1 MYSYYFST
9 EYIFR
14 ATFPFILRQI
24 VYKLLKMKKL
34 TYLTFSLF
42 SIFSFAQEVSTERVQ
57 TVLATLASD
66 EMKGREIGTAENDNA
81 ANYIAKLFKEN
92 NLDFCT
98 GNSYL
103 VPFEYKGKTVYN
115 VCGVKKGKT
124 EKFLGFSGHF
134 DHIGTSNN
142 LKDNIYNGA
151 DDDAS
156 GITTLVG
163 IADYFKNKKPEFSLV
178 FMAFNGEEKGMLGS
192 RAISKDENLNPIYDK
207 MTALFNFEMVA
218 TESAFGKNALFMT
231 GDEFSDLDELFNK
244 NAANGLKIN
253 PDPYASEQLFYRSDN
268 VSFVKKKIIAHSF
281 STVDMT
287 KATHYHHENDD
298 VNVVDFENL
307 TTIIN
312 NFGKTLDKLSPKNFE
327 PKYNDKVKF

>member
-1 MYSYYFST
+1 
-9 EYIFR
+9 
-14 ATFPFILRQI
+14 
-24 VYKLLKMKKL
+24 MKKL

-42 SIFSFAQEVSTERVQ
+42 SLFTFAQEVSKERIQ
-57 TVLATLASD
+57 TVLSTLASD
-66 EMKGREIGTAENDNA
+66 DMKGREIGTQENENA
-81 ANYIAKLFKEN
+81 ANYIATLFKEN
-92 NLDFCT
+92 NLEYCT

-103 VPFEYKGKTVYN
+103 VPFDYKGKTVYN

-124 EKFLGFSGHF
+124 AQYLGFSGHF
-134 DHIGTSNN
+134 DHIGTSKNP
-142 LKDNIYNGA
+142 KDNIYNGA

-163 IADYFKNKKPEFSLV
+163 IADYFKNKTPDFSMV

-192 RAISKDENLNPIYDK
+192 RAISKDQNLDKIYNNL
-207 MTALFNFEMVA
+207 TTLFNFEMVA

-231 GDEFSDLDELFNK
+231 GDDVSDLDELFNK

-287 KATHYHHENDD
+287 KATHYHNESDD
-298 VNVVDFENL
+298 VNVVDFDNM
-307 TTIIN
+307 TQIIN
-312 NFGKTLDKLSPKNFE
+312 NFGKTLEKLTPTNFT
-327 PKYNDKVKF
+327 PKYNDKVRF

>member
-1 MYSYYFST
+1 
-9 EYIFR
+9 
-14 ATFPFILRQI
+14 
-24 VYKLLKMKKL
+24 MKKL

-42 SIFSFAQEVSTERVQ
+42 SVLAFTQEVPQERIK
-57 TVLATLASD
+57 TVLSTLASD
-66 EMKGREIGTAENDNA
+66 EMKGREIGTQENENA

-92 NLDFCT
+92 NLEYCT

-103 VPFEYKGKTVYN
+103 VPFNYKGKTAYN
-115 VCGVKKGKT
+115 VCGIKKGKT
-124 EKFLGFSGHF
+124 DKYLGFSGHF

-163 IADYFKNKKPEFSLV
+163 IADYFKNKSPEFSMV
-178 FMAFNGEEKGMLGS
+178 FIAFNGEEKGMLGS
-192 RAISKDENLNPIYDK
+192 RAISTDKNLDKIYNN

-244 NAANGLKIN
+244 NAVNGLKVN
-253 PDPYASEQLFYRSDN
+253 PDPYAAQQLFYRSDN

-298 VNVVDFENL
+298 VNVVDFANL
-307 TTIIN
+307 MQIIN
-312 NFGKTLDKLSPKNFE
+312 NFGKTLEKLSPQNFA

>member
-1 MYSYYFST
+1 
-9 EYIFR
+9 
-14 ATFPFILRQI
+14 
-24 VYKLLKMKKL
+24 MKKL
-34 TYLTFSLF
+34 TYLTLSLF
-42 SIFSFAQEVSTERVQ
+42 SIFTFAQEVSQERIKN
-57 TVLATLASD
+57 VLSTLASD
-66 EMKGREIGTAENDNA
+66 EMKGREIGTQENENA

-92 NLDFCT
+92 NLEYCT

-103 VPFEYKGKTVYN
+103 VPFNYKGKTAYN
-115 VCGVKKGKT
+115 VCGIKKGKT
-124 EKFLGFSGHF
+124 DKYLGFSGHF

-142 LKDNIYNGA
+142 PKDNIYNGA

-163 IADYFKNKKPEFSLV
+163 IADYFKKKNPEFSMV
-178 FMAFNGEEKGMLGS
+178 FIAFNGEEKGMLGS
-192 RAISKDENLNPIYDK
+192 RAISTDKNLDKIYEN

-231 GDEFSDLDELFNK
+231 GDEFSDLDELFNE
-244 NAANGLKIN
+244 NAVNGLKVN
-253 PDPYASEQLFYRSDN
+253 PDPYAAQQLFYRSDN

-287 KATHYHHENDD
+287 KATHYHNEKDD
-298 VNVVDFENL
+298 VNVVDFANL
-307 TTIIN
+307 TQIIN
-312 NFGKTLDKLSPKNFE
+312 NFGKTLDKLSPKNFA

>member
-1 MYSYYFST
+1 
-9 EYIFR
+9 
-14 ATFPFILRQI
+14 
-24 VYKLLKMKKL
+24 MKKL

-42 SIFSFAQEVSTERVQ
+42 SVLAFTQEVPQERIK
-57 TVLATLASD
+57 TVLSTLASD
-66 EMKGREIGTAENDNA
+66 EMKGREIGTQENENA

-92 NLDFCT
+92 NLEYCT

-103 VPFEYKGKTVYN
+103 VPFNYKGKTAYN
-115 VCGVKKGKT
+115 VCGIKKGKT
-124 EKFLGFSGHF
+124 DKYLGFSGHF

-163 IADYFKNKKPEFSLV
+163 IADYFKNKSPEFSMV
-178 FMAFNGEEKGMLGS
+178 FIAFNGEEKGMLGS
-192 RAISKDENLNPIYDK
+192 RAISTDKNLDKIYNN

-244 NAANGLKIN
+244 NAVNGLKVN
-253 PDPYASEQLFYRSDN
+253 PDPYAAQQLFYRSDN

-298 VNVVDFENL
+298 VNVVDFANL
-307 TTIIN
+307 TQIIN
-312 NFGKTLDKLSPKNFE
+312 NFGKTLEKLSPQNFA

>member
-1 MYSYYFST
+1 
-9 EYIFR
+9 
-14 ATFPFILRQI
+14 
-24 VYKLLKMKKL
+24 MKKL

-42 SIFSFAQEVSTERVQ
+42 SIFSFAQEVSTERIQ
-57 TVLATLASD
+57 TVLSTLASD

-92 NLDFCT
+92 NLEYCT

-103 VPFEYKGKTVYN
+103 IPFDYKGKTAYN

-142 LKDNIYNGA
+142 PQDNIYNGA

-298 VNVVDFENL
+298 IHVVDFNNL

-312 NFGKTLDKLSPKNFE
+312 NFGKTLDKLSPKNFA
-327 PKYNDKVKF
+327 PKYNDKVRF

>member
-1 MYSYYFST
+1 M
-9 EYIFR
+9 
-14 ATFPFILRQI
+14 RQI
-24 VYKLLKMKKL
+24 IHNFNYMKKL

-42 SIFSFAQEVSTERVQ
+42 SILSFAQEVSKERIQ

-66 EMKGREIGTAENDNA
+66 EMKGREIGTQENENA

-92 NLDFCT
+92 NLEYCT
-98 GNSYL
+98 GSSYL
-103 VPFEYKGKTVYN
+103 VPFNYSGKTVYN

-124 EKFLGFSGHF
+124 DKYLGFSGHF
-134 DHIGTSNN
+134 DHIGMSKNP
-142 LKDNIYNGA
+142 KDNIYNGA

-163 IADYFKNKKPEFSLV
+163 IADYFKNKTPEFSMV

-192 RAISKDENLNPIYDK
+192 GAISKDKNLDKIYNNL
-207 MTALFNFEMVA
+207 TTLFNFEMVA

-268 VSFVKKKIIAHSF
+268 VNFVKKKIIAHSF

-287 KATHYHHENDD
+287 KATHYHNESDD
-298 VNVVDFENL
+298 VNVVDFDNL
-307 TTIIN
+307 TQIIN
-312 NFGKTLDKLSPKNFE
+312 NFGKTLDKLTPKNFA
-327 PKYNDKVKF
+327 PKYNEKVRF

>member
-1 MYSYYFST
+1 
-9 EYIFR
+9 
-14 ATFPFILRQI
+14 
-24 VYKLLKMKKL
+24 MKKL

-42 SIFSFAQEVSTERVQ
+42 SIFSFAQEVSTERIQ
-57 TVLATLASD
+57 TVLSTLASD

-92 NLDFCT
+92 NLEYCT

-103 VPFEYKGKTVYN
+103 VPFDYKGKTAYN

-142 LKDNIYNGA
+142 PQDNIYNGA

-163 IADYFKNKKPEFSLV
+163 IADYFKNKNPEFSLV

-298 VNVVDFENL
+298 IHVVDFNNL

-312 NFGKTLDKLSPKNFE
+312 NFGKTLDKLSPKNFA
-327 PKYNDKVKF
+327 PKYNDKVRF

>member
-1 MYSYYFST
+1 
-9 EYIFR
+9 
-14 ATFPFILRQI
+14 
-24 VYKLLKMKKL
+24 MKKL

-42 SIFSFAQEVSTERVQ
+42 SIFSFAQEVSTERLQ
-57 TVLATLASD
+57 TVLSTLASD

-92 NLDFCT
+92 DLEYCT

-103 VPFEYKGKTVYN
+103 VPFDYKGKTAYN
-115 VCGVKKGKT
+115 VCGVKKGKS

-142 LKDNIYNGA
+142 PQDNIYNGA

-218 TESAFGKNALFMT
+218 TDSAFGKNALFMT

-298 VNVVDFENL
+298 IHVVDFNNL

-312 NFGKTLDKLSPKNFE
+312 NFGKTLDKLSPKNFA
-327 PKYNDKVKF
+327 PKYNDKVRF